1 MFEGSSGSKD
11 VRYTRTY
18 GVKWWSRYQKEGDF
32 SFTKEKRAVL
42 LQLWVINTKK
52 FLINCMDENP
62 SAVVD
67 QAMETLMEEFEG
79 LSIKK
84 TAVHKFIKEECQ
96 LTFKKAQFYSVKRN
110 ELSTSV
116 VNGAS
121 SIQQLLIWII

>member
-1 MFEGSSGSKD
+1 
-11 VRYTRTY
+11 
-18 GVKWWSRYQKEGDF
+18 
-32 SFTKEKRAVL
+32 
-42 LQLWVINTKK
+42 
-52 FLINCMDENP
+52 MDENP